1 MLHYETV
8 DEGTLG
14 LLKQLQSLSILS
26 EMRLVGGTSLAL
38 QIGHRKSID
47 IDLFGIL
54 SADYENLVDELKTLG
69 EVVSL
74 KNSKNIHSLLINEI
88 KVDIVNYEYKWLT
101 NKITTDNIH
110 LASIEDIAAMKLN
123 AIIGRGSKKDFI
135 DLFFILKDYS
145 LATLIDFYTKKYNDG
160 STFLVLKSLT
170 YFEDADMEEMPFMF
184 NNIDWQTIKDNIK
197 KAHAEY
203 VLQKEGSSF
212 NENN

>member
-203 VLQKEGSSF
+203 VLQKEGQ
-212 NENN
+212 

>member
-54 SADYENLVDELKTLG
+54 SADYENLMDELKTLG
-69 EVVSL
+69 EVVPL

-88 KVDIVNYEYKWLT
+88 KVDIVNYEYNWLT
-101 NKITTDNIH
+101 NKIKTDNIH
-110 LASIEDIAAMKLN
+110 LATIEDIAAMKLN

-145 LATLIDFYTKKYNDG
+145 LATLIDFYSKKYNDG

-184 NNIDWQTIKDNIK
+184 NNIDWKTIKDNIK

-203 VLQKEGSSF
+203 IIKLG
-212 NENN
+212 

>member
-47 IDLFGIL
+47 IDLFGNL
-54 SADYENLVDELKTLG
+54 SAEYENLIDELKTIG
-69 EVVSL
+69 EVVPL
-74 KNSKNIHSLLINEI
+74 KNSKNIHSLLINNI
-88 KVDIVNYEYKWLT
+88 KVDIVNYEYEWLT
-101 NKITTDNIH
+101 NKITTENIQ
-110 LASIEDIAAMKLN
+110 LATIEDIAAMKLN

-145 LATLIDFYTKKYNDG
+145 LATLMDFYTKKYNDG

-184 NNIDWQTIKDNIK
+184 NNIDWQTIKGNIK
-197 KAHAEY
+197 KAHADY
-203 VLQKEGSSF
+203 IIKPG
-212 NENN
+212 

>member
-1 MLHYETV
+1 MLHYKTV

-14 LLKQLQSLSILS
+14 LLKQLQSLRILS

-47 IDLFGIL
+47 IDLFGNL
-54 SADYENLVDELKTLG
+54 SAEYENLIDELKTLG
-69 EVVSL
+69 EVVPL
-74 KNSKNIHSLLINEI
+74 KNSKNIHCFLINDI
-88 KVDIVNYEYKWLT
+88 KVDIVNYKYKWLS

-110 LASIEDIAAMKLN
+110 LATIEDIAAMKLN

-145 LATLIDFYTKKYNDG
+145 LATIMGFYTKKYNDG

-170 YFEDADMEEMPFMF
+170 YFNDAEDQEMPFMF
-184 NNIDWQTIKDNIK
+184 NDITWQTVKNTIK
-197 KAHAEY
+197 KEHASY
-203 VLQKEGSSF
+203 ILQ
-212 NENN
+212 NEVPGE

>member
-26 EMRLVGGTSLAL
+26 EMRLVGGTSSAL

-54 SADYENLVDELKTLG
+54 SADYENLMDELKTLG
-69 EVVSL
+69 EVVPL

-88 KVDIVNYEYKWLT
+88 KVDIVNYEYNWLT
-101 NKITTDNIH
+101 NKIKTDNIH
-110 LASIEDIAAMKLN
+110 LATIEDIAAMKLN

-170 YFEDADMEEMPFMF
+170 YFEDADIEEMPFMF
-184 NNIDWQTIKDNIK
+184 NNIDWQIIKDNIK

-203 VLQKEGSSF
+203 IIKLG
-212 NENN
+212 

>member
-54 SADYENLVDELKTLG
+54 SADYENLMDELKTLG
-69 EVVSL
+69 EVVPL

-88 KVDIVNYEYKWLT
+88 KVDIVNYEYNWLT
-101 NKITTDNIH
+101 NKIKTDNIH
-110 LASIEDIAAMKLN
+110 LATIEDIAAMKLN

-203 VLQKEGSSF
+203 ITKLG
-212 NENN
+212 

>member
-14 LLKQLQSLSILS
+14 LLKQLQSLGILS

-47 IDLFGIL
+47 IDLFGNL
-54 SADYENLVDELKTLG
+54 SAEYENLIDELKTIG
-69 EVVSL
+69 EVVPL
-74 KNSKNIHSLLINEI
+74 KNSKNIHSLLVNDI
-88 KVDIVNYEYKWLT
+88 KVDIVNYEYEWLT
-101 NKITTDNIH
+101 NKITIDNIQ

-135 DLFFILKDYS
+135 DLFFILKNYS
-145 LATLIDFYTKKYNDG
+145 LATLMDFYTKKYNDG

-197 KAHAEY
+197 KAHADY
-203 VLQKEGSSF
+203 VIKPG
-212 NENN
+212 

>member
-1 MLHYETV
+1 MLHYKTV
-8 DEGTLG
+8 DEFTLE
-14 LLKQLQSLSILS
+14 LLKKLQSLGIFSQ
-26 EMRLVGGTSLAL
+26 MRLVGGTSLAL

-54 SADYENLVDELKTLG
+54 SADYENLMDELKTLG
-69 EVVSL
+69 EVVPL

-88 KVDIVNYEYKWLT
+88 KVDIVNYEYNWLT
-101 NKITTDNIH
+101 NKIKTDNIH
-110 LASIEDIAAMKLN
+110 LATIEDIAAMKLN

-145 LATLIDFYTKKYNDG
+145 LATLIDFYTKKFNDG

-197 KAHAEY
+197 YGIGLFDWDKNAENY
-203 VLQKEGSSF
+203 QF
-212 NENN
+212 